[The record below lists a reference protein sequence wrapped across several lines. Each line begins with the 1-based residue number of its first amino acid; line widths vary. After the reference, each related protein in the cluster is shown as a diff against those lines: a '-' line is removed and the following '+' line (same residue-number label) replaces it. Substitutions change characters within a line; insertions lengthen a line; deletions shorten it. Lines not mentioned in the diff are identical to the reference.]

1 MEHVFLDF
9 EEKSAKGIIYAQIFK
24 IGGFQINNYHTK
36 HKLKK
41 RITHIILGLFK
52 FRILGFGNN
61 FLTNEPTIS
70 ITKNLRNPSN
80 FILQITNLLSVKKKV
95 NKFIFPDH
103 FFETIGVNDPKK
115 TYPKLIQLEVD
126 EEMYMDINP
135 IYKSFQDYKDS
146 LNKKYKKRLKNVF
159 LKSESIIIKILT
171 DKEILEY
178 ESQMQLLFNNVR
190 ESSSF
195 YSIPFNVKSYLE
207 FQKIKDLT
215 SNVYGCFL
223 DKKLVG
229 FCSEWIIDEKLY
241 SYFIGLNYKINQ
253 SHSLYERILYHT
265 IENGINSQV
274 RKIIFGRTAAEFK
287 SNVGA
292 VPKKSFIYIY
302 IKNPILRLILRPI
315 LSVVKPKKWIQRN
328 PFHK

>member
-1 MEHVFLDF
+1 
-9 EEKSAKGIIYAQIFK
+9 
-24 IGGFQINNYHTK
+24 
-36 HKLKK
+36 
-41 RITHIILGLFK
+41 
-52 FRILGFGNN
+52 
-61 FLTNEPTIS
+61 
-70 ITKNLRNPSN
+70 
-80 FILQITNLLSVKKKV
+80 
-95 NKFIFPDH
+95 
-103 FFETIGVNDPKK
+103 
-115 TYPKLIQLEVD
+115 
-126 EEMYMDINP
+126 MYMDFDSKW
-135 IYKSFQDYKDS
+135 KSFQDYKES

-159 LKSESIIIKILT
+159 SKSKSITIKILNN
-171 DKEILEY
+171 KEILEY

-195 YSIPFNVKSYLE
+195 YSIPFNVKSYIE
-207 FQKIKDLT
+207 FEKTKDLT

-223 DKKLVG
+223 KEKLVG
-229 FCSEWIIDEKLY
+229 FCSEWIIDKKLY

-253 SHSLYERILYHT
+253 SHRLYERILYHI
-265 IENGINSQV
+265 IESGINSQV

>member
-1 MEHVFLDF
+1 MYM
-9 EEKSAKGIIYAQIFK
+9 GI
-24 IGGFQINNYHTK
+24 
-36 HKLKK
+36 
-41 RITHIILGLFK
+41 
-52 FRILGFGNN
+52 
-61 FLTNEPTIS
+61 
-70 ITKNLRNPSN
+70 NPSW
-80 FILQITNLLSVKKKV
+80 
-95 NKFIFPDH
+95 
-103 FFETIGVNDPKK
+103 
-115 TYPKLIQLEVD
+115 
-126 EEMYMDINP
+126 
-135 IYKSFQDYKDS
+135 KSFEDYKES

-159 LKSESIIIKILT
+159 LKSNSINIQILN

-207 FQKIKDLT
+207 FRKIKHLN

-223 DKKLVG
+223 EKKLVG
-229 FCSEWIIDEKLY
+229 FCSEWTADKKLY

-253 SHSLYERILYHT
+253 SNSLYERILYHT
-265 IENGINSQV
+265 IENGINNQV
-274 RKIIFGRTAAEFK
+274 REIIFGRTAAEFK

-302 IKNPILRLILRPI
+302 IKNPILRFILRPM

-328 PFHK
+328 PFKKI

>member
-1 MEHVFLDF
+1 
-9 EEKSAKGIIYAQIFK
+9 
-24 IGGFQINNYHTK
+24 
-36 HKLKK
+36 
-41 RITHIILGLFK
+41 
-52 FRILGFGNN
+52 
-61 FLTNEPTIS
+61 
-70 ITKNLRNPSN
+70 
-80 FILQITNLLSVKKKV
+80 
-95 NKFIFPDH
+95 
-103 FFETIGVNDPKK
+103 
-115 TYPKLIQLEVD
+115 
-126 EEMYMDINP
+126 MYMDIDSKW
-135 IYKSFQDYKDS
+135 KSFQDYKES

-159 LKSESIIIKILT
+159 SKSKSITIKILNN
-171 DKEILEY
+171 KEILEY
-178 ESQMQLLFNNVR
+178 ESQIQLLFNNVR

-207 FQKIKDLT
+207 FQKIKDLN

-223 DKKLVG
+223 EEKLVG

-328 PFHK
+328 PFK

>member
-1 MEHVFLDF
+1 
-9 EEKSAKGIIYAQIFK
+9 
-24 IGGFQINNYHTK
+24 
-36 HKLKK
+36 
-41 RITHIILGLFK
+41 
-52 FRILGFGNN
+52 
-61 FLTNEPTIS
+61 
-70 ITKNLRNPSN
+70 
-80 FILQITNLLSVKKKV
+80 
-95 NKFIFPDH
+95 
-103 FFETIGVNDPKK
+103 
-115 TYPKLIQLEVD
+115 
-126 EEMYMDINP
+126 MYMDIDSKW
-135 IYKSFQDYKDS
+135 KSFQDYKES

-159 LKSESIIIKILT
+159 SKSKSITIKILSN
-171 DKEILEY
+171 KEILEY

-223 DKKLVG
+223 EKKLVG
-229 FCSEWIIDEKLY
+229 FCSEWIIDKKLY

-328 PFHK
+328 PFNK